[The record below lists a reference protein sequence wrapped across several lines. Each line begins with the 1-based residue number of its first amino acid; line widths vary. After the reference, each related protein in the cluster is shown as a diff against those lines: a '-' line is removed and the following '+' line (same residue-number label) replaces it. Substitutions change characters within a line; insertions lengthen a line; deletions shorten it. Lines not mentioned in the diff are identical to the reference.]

1 VKLPAHD
8 PSLTAYVT
16 LTALLVVTPGSS
28 TAMVIRHVL
37 RGGRTAGL
45 AAAAG
50 IAAANGLWAVAA
62 GLGVT
67 AVVTRAPLVFSAIK
81 IGGAAYLAFLG
92 ARALIRAATASGDAF
107 KDDSGSTGR
116 RRSAFRDGV
125 AVNLLNPPIATFYL
139 VVVPSFLPA
148 PSAGGFALLAMI
160 HIGMALVCHA
170 AWATGFDALRS
181 VWARPAAR
189 RVVDAA
195 VGAALLALAFRMLR

>member
-1 VKLPAHD
+1 MKLAAHD

-45 AAAAG
+45 
-50 IAAANGLWAVAA
+50 
-62 GLGVT
+62 GVT
-67 AVVTRAPLVFSAIK
+67 AIVTRAPLVFSAIK
-81 IGGAAYLAFLG
+81 VGGAAYLAFLG
-92 ARALIRAATASGDAF
+92 ARALIRAATPSGDALG
-107 KDDSGSTGR
+107 DAGILDSTGR

-139 VVVPSFLPA
+139 AVVPSFMPV
-148 PSAGGFALLAMI
+148 PSAGRFALLAMI
-160 HIGMALVCHA
+160 HIGMAFVCHA
-170 AWATGFDALRS
+170 AWAAGFDALQS

-189 RVVDAA
+189 RVIDAA